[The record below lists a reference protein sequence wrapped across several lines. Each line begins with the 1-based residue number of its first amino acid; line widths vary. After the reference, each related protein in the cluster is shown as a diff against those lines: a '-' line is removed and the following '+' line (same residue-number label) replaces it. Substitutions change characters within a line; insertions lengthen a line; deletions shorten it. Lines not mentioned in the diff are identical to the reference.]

1 MTRVR
6 NAREK
11 AVEDLVMQY
20 RVERAARW
28 MGKFALMM
36 FGLIPVA
43 AVASLF
49 TTKYL

>member
-1 MTRVR
+1 MRT
-6 NAREK
+6 K
-11 AVEDLVMQY
+11 AADDLFMQF

-36 FGLIPVA
+36 FGLVLVA